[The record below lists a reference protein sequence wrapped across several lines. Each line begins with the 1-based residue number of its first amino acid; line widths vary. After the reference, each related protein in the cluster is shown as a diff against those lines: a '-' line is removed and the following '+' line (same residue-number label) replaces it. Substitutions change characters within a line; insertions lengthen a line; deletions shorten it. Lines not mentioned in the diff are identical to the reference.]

1 MRDTTTITRPYFR
14 EGTDA
19 LASLVAT
26 RPARDVLLNVAA
38 ELQHRERPAAR
49 RLAATVAELL
59 GGVSAIGQA
68 SEPVAMPVPA
78 EVAPATDFTGTS
90 DATIRRIIDGHASM
104 AESAR
109 GVRPDMAAAHDGWKA
124 QAEAEIARRDAAK
137 PARKPAAPKVKG
149 PGDIGWKPRSLD
161 QIARSAGLAPLS
173 WDAETHS
180 LFPNV
185 MLAMREH
192 GLMARGFEHGGP
204 AGDGCTTWKRGAD
217 RILVGPYGA
226 LYLADGTMR
235 QLPREERDAITED
248 GRAGVA
254 AAVER
259 KRNRGKRAAADV
271 KAAVAWLAAKGYS
284 RNARMPNSP
293 TWARSAKRDAVAHAW
308 KLRAEARAI

>member
-68 SEPVAMPVPA
+68 PMTKEVRLDHPDMRAAIARAQAVADALPQPVALPVPA
-78 EVAPATDFTGTS
+78 EVAQPAP
-90 DATIRRIIDGHASM
+90 A
-104 AESAR
+104 
-109 GVRPDMAAAHDGWKA
+109 P
-124 QAEAEIARRDAAK
+124 AK

-161 QIARSAGLAPLS
+161 QIARSAGLAPMS
-173 WDAETHS
+173 WDAATHS

-192 GLMARGFEHGGP
+192 GLMARGFERGGP

-254 AAVER
+254 AAVVEAKR
-259 KRNRGKRAAADV
+259 IAKRNAAEIKHRAARMDMIRFRKLVRAGKTSMTEAGRRDAMRGKV
-271 KAAVAWLAAKGYS
+271 GY
-284 RNARMPNSP
+284 
-293 TWARSAKRDAVAHAW
+293 AW

>member
-1 MRDTTTITRPYFR
+1 MRDTTTIIRPYFR
-14 EGTDA
+14 EGTEA

-38 ELQHRERPAAR
+38 ELSHRERPAAR

-59 GGVSAIGQA
+59 GGVSAIGQVSA
-68 SEPVAMPVPA
+68 PVAMPVPA
-78 EVAPATDFTGTS
+78 PMVTVPCQVVSDYGRTDPGCFPGYVNGTREVPADHPLAVAP
-90 DATIRRIIDGHASM
+90 
-104 AESAR
+104 
-109 GVRPDMAAAHDGWKA
+109 
-124 QAEAEIARRDAAK
+124 AK
-137 PARKPAAPKVKG
+137 PARKPAAPKVKR
-149 PGDIGWKPRSLD
+149 PGDIGWRPRSLD

-173 WDAETHS
+173 WDAATHS

-192 GLMARGFEHGGP
+192 GLMARGFERGGP

-254 AAVER
+254 AAVVEAKR
-259 KRNRGKRAAADV
+259 IAKRNAAEIKHRAARMDMIRFRKLVRAGKTSMTEAGRRDAMRGKV
-271 KAAVAWLAAKGYS
+271 GY
-284 RNARMPNSP
+284 
-293 TWARSAKRDAVAHAW
+293 AW